1 MTLSYLYSIKKEGT
15 EALVSGGVRPGTK
28 IEFSRALLLWHSV
41 LNSMSKLIVKISDFN
56 VSSLSIG
63 PMKSLESGGKMASL
77 FYKYGDSSSG
87 PVTTQVGSLALPYGM
102 NVFDKA
108 GPVKYSMDLSLRG
121 HDENA
126 KVKVIHDAFMA
137 LDEWMIDQ
145 GQKNSKAWFKTD
157 LSKPEQRDI
166 VKAFYTPMVKIAKDK
181 EGNAKPYPPTF
192 KINLKKNQ
200 TNDQFD
206 VKVYDD
212 QARAYEG
219 VPLEDLLIKGALVTT
234 LIQCTSVWF
243 AGSKFGLSWKAKQIR
258 MDKVPESIRGY
269 AFIDDEDAP
278 TRSSSSSSRAAPAP
292 APAPASTNKFSTLDD
307 AEEEVEEDDE
317 VFEAPPPKSSV
328 LAAVVPK
335 ASAPAPVPV
344 PAPVATVD
352 DEAEDHEPI
361 PVPKKAVTAKK
372 VVAKVGVKKA

>member
-1 MTLSYLYSIKKEGT
+1 
-15 EALVSGGVRPGTK
+15 
-28 IEFSRALLLWHSV
+28 
-41 LNSMSKLIVKISDFN
+41 MSKLIVKIADFS
-56 VSSLSIG
+56 VSNLSIG

-77 FYKYGDSSSG
+77 FYKYGDSQSSTL
-87 PVTTQVGSLALPYGM
+87 TTQVGSLSLPYGM

-121 HDENA
+121 YDENA
-126 KVKVIHDAFMA
+126 KTKAIYNAFMA

-145 GQKNSKAWFKTD
+145 GVKNSKAWFKAD
-157 LSKPEQRDI
+157 LSRD
-166 VKAFYTPMVKIAKDK
+166 VVRAFYTPMVKVAKDA

-192 KINLKKNQ
+192 KINLKKQ
-200 TNDQFD
+200 NDQFD

-219 VPLEDLLIKGALVTT
+219 VPLEDLLVKGAQVTT

-269 AFIDDEDAP
+269 AFLDDDDVPSRPKSTAPPSSNKFAALDTEVEEDEGEEDEAFTAP
-278 TRSSSSSSRAAPAP
+278 APAKTNVLAAMMPKPTPAP
-292 APAPASTNKFSTLDD
+292 APAP
-307 AEEEVEEDDE
+307 V
-317 VFEAPPPKSSV
+317 SS
-328 LAAVVPK
+328 
-335 ASAPAPVPV
+335 
-344 PAPVATVD
+344 VD

-361 PVPKKAVTAKK
+361 PVPKKTVTTVKKIVASKSAKK
-372 VVAKVGVKKA
+372 A